1 MARVLMH
8 IEIGNVNFLNDIIRS
23 IEVEDNLG
31 DRLDTK
37 KSKIEYEDYID
48 NIN

>member
-37 KSKIEYEDYID
+37 KKQNRIRGLH
-48 NIN
+48 